1 MEEGGGWIEDQIDI
15 FTVFNEVM
23 SIRLQSFHLVLPLLQ
38 LKYPLQDPQKKVWPY
53 IVVTEPGS
61 EISDMSA
68 EDMKKMY
75 LSSVFWNILAWIY
88 IYIRYM
94 QGHIHSI

>member
-1 MEEGGGWIEDQIDI
+1 MNRRNEKIQIEI
-15 FTVFNEVM
+15 FHSFQGRNVNTTAD
-23 SIRLQSFHLVLPLLQ
+23 FHLVLPLLD
-38 LKYPLQDPQKKVWPY
+38 LKHPLQDPKKSVASDLRGH

-75 LSSVFWNILAWIY
+75 LSSVF
-88 IYIRYM
+88 
-94 QGHIHSI
+94 